1 MEAIARTFKPLWC
14 TKWGFEVKDMENHI
28 VLFVFAKE
36 SDANRVLMSEPWSYN
51 KYLIS
56 LQKMDKNVSIKDLI
70 FTKTLFWVQIHNLPL
85 GDMNPSAACAIGSN
99 IGMV

>member
-14 TKWGFEVKDMENHI
+14 TKRGFEVKDMENHI

-36 SDANRVLMSEPWSYN
+36 SDANRVLMREPWSYN

-70 FTKTLFWVQIHNLPL
+70 FTKTLFWVQIHDLPL
-85 GDMNPSAACAIGSN
+85 GDMNPSAAYAIGSN
-99 IGMV
+99 IGVV